1 MYGEL
6 RRICRTSKYV
16 RRKHPDKNNKPQNL
30 PGEERLVIRLRVTG
44 LLRMAGQQIVEAE
57 GRKEAGSIPR
67 TALRFGGIE
76 FPNKCTKKMLGEN
89 SLS

>member
-1 MYGEL
+1 MLDVNTQIKTINL
-6 RRICRTSKYV
+6 RTYQR
-16 RRKHPDKNNKPQNL
+16 
-30 PGEERLVIRLRVTG
+30 EERLVIRLRVTD

>member
-1 MYGEL
+1 MLDVNTQIKTINL
-6 RRICRTSKYV
+6 RTYQR
-16 RRKHPDKNNKPQNL
+16 
-30 PGEERLVIRLRVTG
+30 EERLVIRLRVTD
-44 LLRMAGQQIVEAE
+44 LLRKAGQQIVEAE